1 MAKKKLSRFESS
13 QVISMFPTLVWK
25 TQFKTKFYETI
36 NKSIVNKLNEM
47 TKSIPELIPDESCQS
62 EQTKTCLEKVEALL
76 NEAGS
81 DKTLILQTTI
91 GLDYMTDFPKMNEVW
106 GGWITPGTSS
116 ARACGEAKL
125 ASPEYKVEVI
135 VVAARK

>member
-1 MAKKKLSRFESS
+1 M
-13 QVISMFPTLVWK
+13 
-25 TQFKTKFYETI
+25 
-36 NKSIVNKLNEM
+36 
-47 TKSIPELIPDESCQS
+47 

-81 DKTLILQTTI
+81 DKTRILLATI
-91 GLDYMTDFPKMNEVW
+91 WLADISDFAKMNEVW
-106 GGWITPGTSS
+106 DAWITPGTSP

-125 ASPEYKVEVI
+125 AAPEYKVEVM

>member
-1 MAKKKLSRFESS
+1 MNKITRIKTGNRMS
-13 QVISMFPTLVWK
+13 QIVIHND
-25 TQFKTKFYETI
+25 TI
-36 NKSIVNKLNEM
+36 YLAGQVGNLGDGVA
-47 TKSIPELIPDESCQS
+47 

-81 DKTLILQTTI
+81 DKTRILQTTI
-91 GLDYMTDFPKMNEVW
+91 WLDNMADFAKMNEVW
-106 GGWITPGTSS
+106 DAWITPGTSP

-125 ASPEYKVEVI
+125 ASPKYKVEVI

>member
-1 MAKKKLSRFESS
+1 MSNINRIKTDNRMS
-13 QVISMFPTLVWK
+13 QIVIHND
-25 TQFKTKFYETI
+25 TI
-36 NKSIVNKLNEM
+36 YLAGQVGNLGDSVA
-47 TKSIPELIPDESCQS
+47 
-62 EQTKTCLEKVEALL
+62 EQTTTCLEKVELLL

-81 DKTLILQTTI
+81 DKTRILQSTI
-91 GLDYMTDFPKMNEVW
+91 WLDNMADFAKMNEVW
-106 GGWITPGTSS
+106 DAWITPGTSP

>member
-1 MAKKKLSRFESS
+1 MGVINRIKTNNRMSQIVIYNDTIYLAGQVGNAKDGVAK
-13 QVISMFPTLVWK
+13 
-25 TQFKTKFYETI
+25 
-36 NKSIVNKLNEM
+36 
-47 TKSIPELIPDESCQS
+47 
-62 EQTKTCLEKVEALL
+62 QTKTCLEKVEALL

-91 GLDYMTDFPKMNEVW
+91 WLDNMTDFAKMNEVW
-106 GGWITPGTSS
+106 DAWLSPGTSP

-135 VVAARK
+135 VVAACK

>member
-1 MAKKKLSRFESS
+1 MYLIHNDAIYLAG
-13 QVISMFPTLVWK
+13 QVGNPGDGVA
-25 TQFKTKFYETI
+25 
-36 NKSIVNKLNEM
+36 
-47 TKSIPELIPDESCQS
+47 

-91 GLDYMTDFPKMNEVW
+91 WLDNMADFAKMNEVW
-106 GGWITPGTSS
+106 DAWITPGTSP

-125 ASPEYKVEVI
+125 ACQNTKL
-135 VVAARK
+135 R

>member
-1 MAKKKLSRFESS
+1 MGNINRVKTDNRMS
-13 QVISMFPTLVWK
+13 QIVIHND
-25 TQFKTKFYETI
+25 TI
-36 NKSIVNKLNEM
+36 YLAGQVGNPGDGVA
-47 TKSIPELIPDESCQS
+47 

-91 GLDYMTDFPKMNEVW
+91 WLDNMADFAKMNEVW
-106 GGWITPGTSS
+106 DAWITLGTFT

-125 ASPEYKVEVI
+125 TAQEYKVEVI
-135 VVAARK
+135 VVAARKLNFFRFFILPNC